1 MLHALNELLAPAAME
16 RLTLVVNHVLRADPQ
31 AATRLAAHAGR
42 CIEVAPSAWPAW
54 LPAWPRLA
62 FHVTPAGLME
72 WCGLG
77 GVDAADLKV
86 RINAGQPARLA
97 AQALSGEAPAV
108 EIEGDAALAGEI
120 HWLLQHVRWDVAA
133 DLERLFGPV
142 VAQGLHQAGRWL
154 VGGLRTALQGFE
166 SAAPGRRSDPGS

>member
-1 MLHALNELLAPAAME
+1 MLHALNQLLAPAAME

-31 AATRLAAHAGR
+31 ACTRLAAFAGR
-42 CIEVAPSAWPAW
+42 CIAVAPSGWPGW

-62 FHVTPAGLME
+62 FRITPAGLME
-72 WCGLG
+72 WCGLD
-77 GVDAADLKV
+77 GVDAPDLKV
-86 RINAGQPARLA
+86 RVHAGQPARLA

-108 EIEGDAALAGEI
+108 EIEGDGALAGEI
-120 HWLLQHVRWDVAA
+120 HWLLAHVRWDVAA

-154 VGGLRTALQGFE
+154 VRGLRAALQGLE
-166 SAAPGRRSDPGS
+166 GAAARRGDPAS